1 MPNRLVALPTVRQAL
16 VAASRPA
23 LRAALRAAL
32 VCLAVAAQAQQPAI
46 RVRVILPAYRHPVAI
61 DTIMLV
67 TTHDAPAGAVW
78 KAAEKVFYDLKI
90 TTDRRDSVGGII
102 GVVKY
107 VKSSY
112 MGKEPM
118 SRVFNCGQSITGP
131 NADNF
136 RINMALVAL
145 VSAKSPTKSQLGV
158 GFAGSGLD
166 MRGSST
172 DPVVC
177 ASTGW
182 LEADFAERVKA
193 ILKGAP

>member
-1 MPNRLVALPTVRQAL
+1 MRNRLVALPAVRQAL
-16 VAASRPA
+16 LAAS
-23 LRAALRAAL
+23 L
-32 VCLAVAAQAQQPAI
+32 CLAAVVHAQQPAM
-46 RVRVILPAYRHPVAI
+46 RVRVVLPAYRHPVAI

-67 TTHDAPAGAVW
+67 TDHDAPAAAVW

-90 TTDRRDSVGGII
+90 TTDTRDSVGGII
-102 GVVKY
+102 GIVKY

-112 MGKEPM
+112 LGKDRM
-118 SRVFNCGQSITGP
+118 SKVFNCGLSITGP

-136 RINMALVAL
+136 RINMALVAM
-145 VSAKSPTKSQLGV
+145 VSGVSNAKSKLGV

-182 LEADFAERVKA
+182 LEADFAARVTA